1 MKKLFIFL
9 FVLNIAV
16 AHDYWLK
23 PQKFIL
29 SKDDTLTVHLYVGDK
44 LNIEFEREFQ
54 SQMTERFE
62 IITSDTFINLLPRLS
77 DKIVPVLKG
86 KFNLSGLALIAMD
99 RGWAY
104 IDLSRK
110 DFEEYL
116 KHEGIDDIKLSSAD
130 TKKVERERYRR
141 YIKSLISFDGSVEGE
156 VYKKVLNQRLEII
169 LLKNPFLLKV
179 GDVIEAKVL
188 FEGKP
193 LVNKTVM
200 LYSLWSD
207 KVTEQKVKTDKN
219 GIAKFR
225 IKNPGFH
232 LVRLVYLRK
241 CENCDNLDWESFWA
255 SFSFEIGKTK

>member
-1 MKKLFIFL
+1 MKNFLIFL
-9 FVLNIAV
+9 LVFNIAF

-23 PQKFIL
+23 PKKFIL

-54 SQMTERFE
+54 SEMTEKFA
-62 IITSDTFINLLPRLS
+62 IITNDTIINLLPNLN
-77 DKIVPVLKG
+77 DKAVPVLNK
-86 KFNLSGLALIAMD
+86 KFDLSGLALIAMD

-116 KHEGIDDIKLSSAD
+116 EHEGIDDIKLSSTD
-130 TKKVERERYRR
+130 TSKVERERYRR
-141 YIKSLISFDGSVEGE
+141 YIKSLISFDGKVEGE
-156 VYKKVLNQRLEII
+156 VYKKVINQRLEII

-200 LYSLWSD
+200 LYSLERN
-207 KVTEQKVKTDKN
+207 KVSEQKVKTDKN
-219 GIAKFR
+219 GIARFR

-241 CENCDNLDWESFWA
+241 CEGCDNLDWESFWA
-255 SFSFEIGKTK
+255 SFSFEIRRSK